1 MVEQWWIQRR
11 RLRDS
16 VDAAGN
22 QLTHVLP
29 VARAYVSWSGYSDL
43 VRILLPELHSHTA
56 MVGSPGTGA
65 LVKREPLTYGS
76 VIPWCFK
83 RLLMLTCALLLAPWI
98 PVARAGAEGVSGTQ
112 NTGPGSVEKTIAA
125 TRVTVSPTVDG
136 RLDEQ
141 VWTEAVAADEFLQRE
156 PIEGAPA
163 SERTEVRILYDEEN
177 LYFGFVLFDSD
188 PSGIRATQLRRD
200 SLRIR
205 SERPGRG
212 ASGGSAGAGAA
223 GRSDDTVTVILDTFH
238 DHRNAFVFTVNALG
252 TRSDATVRNERE
264 VNQDWDERWEAG
276 AQITERGWEA
286 EMSIPWASLRYAQGN
301 PIWGIDFR
309 RQIRRKNEEVVWS
322 NYSQDYEFMTISQAG
337 QLQGLERLRLSG
349 RFRLKPY
356 ALGGYNS
363 FQQREIPNSESS
375 ATFGI
380 EDFKIKLTSNLTS
393 QLTYNTDFAQV
404 EVDEQRINLTR
415 FSLFFPEK
423 REFFLEAAN
432 SFSFG
437 NTEGGLGNPP
447 PSRLFFSRRIGLDE
461 DGNSLPIDFGAKL
474 TGKVGRGNLGF
485 LNVQTGDSQFG
496 EGRNYTALRWRQDL
510 FARSSV
516 GAFISNVQGPGEDS
530 NQVAG
535 LDANFTFLDHLNIS
549 GFAAQGQDSEVEN
562 NSWIGHFQTRWESD
576 LWEAN
581 AEIMVIEEDFRT
593 DLGFIPRTNII
604 KQRLTGSYK
613 PRPGSSWLRQ
623 IEINPVFDRIT
634 TTDGQLVTRRAM
646 LLTRLTLESGDSFFA
661 TVRNRLELLDVPFD
675 VHPTVAIPAGLY
687 DFNQWAIV
695 FNSYPGRRVSGGLSI
710 RTGEF
715 FDGDRLFVTPRLS
728 LRMNENF
735 SLRTDYSHHRVN
747 LPNGSFVVH
756 LARLR
761 TDVSFSDRW
770 LTDALVQY
778 DSVTDEISLF
788 GRLRYI
794 YRTGDNFYLVYRQT
808 RRFSGEFIGLE
819 DRSLTAKMTYAFQW

>member
-1 MVEQWWIQRR
+1 MAEAAVGGITAGAQVPGA
-11 RLRDS
+11 
-16 VDAAGN
+16 VDA
-22 QLTHVLP
+22 
-29 VARAYVSWSGYSDL
+29 
-43 VRILLPELHSHTA
+43 E
-56 MVGSPGTGA
+56 
-65 LVKREPLTYGS
+65 KS
-76 VIPWCFK
+76 V
-83 RLLMLTCALLLAPWI
+83 
-98 PVARAGAEGVSGTQ
+98 
-112 NTGPGSVEKTIAA
+112 AA
-125 TRVTVSPTVDG
+125 TRVTVAPTLDG
-136 RLDEQ
+136 RLDDQ
-141 VWTEAVAADEFLQRE
+141 VWTEAVVASEFRQRE

-163 SERTEVRILYDEEN
+163 SERTEVRILYDDDN
-177 LYFGFVLFDSD
+177 LYLGFVLFDSD

-200 SLRIR
+200 SLRLR
-205 SERPGRG
+205 TQRPGRG
-212 ASGGSAGAGAA
+212 TGGDGAGAAAA
-223 GRSDDTVTVILDTFH
+223 GRSDDTVSVILDTFH

-264 VNQDWDERWEAG
+264 VNQDWDERWEAA
-276 AQITERGWEA
+276 AQITDRGWEA

-322 NYSQDYEFMTISQAG
+322 NYVQDYEFTTISQAG
-337 QLQGLERLRLSG
+337 QLRGLMDLRLTG

-356 ALGGYNS
+356 VLGGYDS
-363 FQQREIPNSESS
+363 FQQREAPISESS
-375 ATFGI
+375 AAFGI

-393 QLTYNTDFAQV
+393 QLTFNTDFAQV
-404 EVDEQRINLTR
+404 EVDEQRVNLTR

-437 NTEGGLGNPP
+437 NTEGGLGSPP

-474 TGKVGRGNLGF
+474 TGKIGRGNLGF

-496 EGRNYTALRWRQDL
+496 EGRNYSALRWRQDL
-510 FARSSV
+510 LARSSV
-516 GAFISNVQGPGEDS
+516 GAFVSNVQGPGGDT
-530 NQVAG
+530 NRVAG

-549 GFAAQGQDSEVEN
+549 GFAATARDNEVEGD
-562 NSWIGHFQTRWESD
+562 SWIGHFQTRWESD

-593 DLGFIPRTNII
+593 DLGFIPRTDII

-613 PRPGSSWLRQ
+613 PRPGLSWLRQ
-623 IEINPVFDRIT
+623 VEINPVFDRNT
-634 TTDGQLVTRRAM
+634 TTDGQLVTRTSM
-646 LLTRLTLESGDSFFA
+646 LLTRVIFESGDSFFA
-661 TVRNRLELLDVPFD
+661 TIRNRFELLDVPFD
-675 VHPTVAIPAGLY
+675 VHPTVTIPAGGY
-687 DFNQWAIV
+687 DFNQWSIT
-695 FNSYPGRRVSGGLSI
+695 FSSYPGRRVSGGLSI

-715 FDGDRLFVTPRLS
+715 FDGDRLFLTPRLS

-735 SLRTDYSHHRVN
+735 SLRADYSRNWVN
-747 LPNGSFVVH
+747 LPGGSFVVH

-761 TDVSFSDRW
+761 ADVSFSDRW

-778 DSVTDEISLF
+778 DSVTDEISVF

-794 YRTGDNFYLVYRQT
+794 YRIGDSFYLVYRQT
-808 RRFSGEFIGLE
+808 RRVSGEFSGLE
-819 DRSLTAKMTYAFQW
+819 DRSLTTKMTYAFQW